1 MELRKTD
8 LPAIQVSGRQQ
19 IEIIDDAWDALL
31 SQGDPPVLFV
41 TQGLLSRMSRVEHRW
56 IIDFV
61 GEAGVNGLL
70 VRAAR
75 WVQTRNGVDV
85 AAKPPREIAR
95 DLLAYP
101 NERLPE
107 LTAIATTPVFDAK
120 GQLLNRSGYHADAAL
135 WMDLDEGWEA
145 CNVPEHPT
153 QAELEDALALLL
165 DELLGDF
172 PLKAD
177 SDRAHVLAAIILP
190 FIRRMFRGLT
200 PIHLLE
206 APTPGT
212 GKTRLAD
219 LICIVTVGDRV
230 GTTTLSSDESEARKK
245 FTTLLS
251 AGTQVIFIDNVR
263 GGIRSAELAAIIT
276 ADMWT
281 DRLLGVNKMV
291 QCHNRALWL
300 LSANN
305 PRLSMEIAR
314 RCVRIRLVPSE
325 EMPWKRTGFK
335 HPDIVGWT
343 REHRIQ
349 LVGAVLTIIQSWI
362 AAGRPQGTEVLG
374 SFEAWSRTVGG
385 IINHCG
391 LPGFLGDAGEFYAD
405 VDPESGEWAVF
416 LTAWWE
422 KHRDAPVSARAL
434 MQLAV
439 ERDLIA
445 FARTGNSPSARDS
458 KFGKSLSTL
467 RDRKLSGLEV
477 VFSKDSHDG
486 ARRYSLRLA
495 ASQSALEA
503 KGSA

>member
-1 MELRKTD
+1 MESRRTD
-8 LPAIQVSGRQQ
+8 LPTIQVGGRQQ
-19 IEIIDDAWDALL
+19 IEIVEDAWDALL
-31 SQGDPPVLFV
+31 SQGDHPVLFV
-41 TQGLLSRMSRVEHRW
+41 TQGLLSQMSHVEHRW
-56 IIDFV
+56 AINFV
-61 GEAGVNGLL
+61 GEASVNGLL
-70 VRAAR
+70 MRAAR
-75 WVQTRNGVDV
+75 WVQTRSGIET
-85 AAKPPREIAR
+85 AAKPPREIAK

-107 LTAIATTPVFDAK
+107 LTTIATTPVFDAK
-120 GQLLNRSGYHADAAL
+120 GQLLSRPGYHADAAL
-135 WMDLDEGWEA
+135 WMDLHEGWAA
-145 CNVPEHPT
+145 CKVPEHPT
-153 QAELEDALALLL
+153 QADLEDALALLL
-165 DELLGDF
+165 DDLLVDF
-172 PLKAD
+172 PFRAD
-177 SDRAHVLAAIILP
+177 SDRAHAVAAMLLP
-190 FIRRMFRGLT
+190 FVRRMFWGQT

-206 APTPGT
+206 APTPGS

-230 GTTTLSSDESEARKK
+230 GTTTLAYDESEARKK

-251 AGTQVIFIDNVR
+251 AGAQVIFIDNVR

-276 ADMWT
+276 ADTWT

-314 RCVRIRLVPSE
+314 RCVRIRIVPSE

-335 HPDIVGWT
+335 HADIVGWA
-343 REHRIQ
+343 RENRIQ
-349 LVGAVLTIIQSWI
+349 LVRAVLTIIQSWI

-374 SFEAWSRTVGG
+374 SFEAWSRTIGG

-391 LPGFLGDAGEFYAD
+391 LPGFLGDASEFYANA
-405 VDPESGEWAVF
+405 DPESHEWAAF
-416 LTAWWE
+416 LTVWWE
-422 KHRDAPVSARAL
+422 KHRDVPVSARTL
-434 MQLAV
+434 MQLAE
-439 ERDLIA
+439 ERNLIA
-445 FARTGNSPSARDS
+445 FARTGDSSWACDS
-458 KFGKSLSTL
+458 KFGKSLSSL

-486 ARRYSLRLA
+486 ARRYCVRPA
-495 ASQSALEA
+495 VSQSALEA